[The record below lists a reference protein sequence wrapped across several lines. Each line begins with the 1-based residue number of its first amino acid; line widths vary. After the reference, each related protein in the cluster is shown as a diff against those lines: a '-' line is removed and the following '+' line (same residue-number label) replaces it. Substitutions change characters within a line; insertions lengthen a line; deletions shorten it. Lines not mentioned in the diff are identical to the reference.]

1 MRFRAHPTC
10 WTNILERKMS
20 VSIKFERL
28 NVRMPIRIY
37 GSFGQLFLSFY
48 KMDLQSGE
56 TVEQTKETIKNGKKK
71 WTDDEIQDLIELL
84 EEKPC
89 LWDIFSKEYTKGEV
103 KERAYAELAEHFDSS
118 PATAK
123 AKINALRTQLGRE
136 MAKES
141 KTKSGLATDEKYVSK
156 WMFYEQ
162 LKFLGPDFYNSVSL
176 PENEPPL
183 KKVSLPIE
191 N

>member
-118 PATAK
+118 SATAK

-141 KTKSGLATDEKYVSK
+141 KTKSGLATDEKQTKSTLANGCF
-156 WMFYEQ
+156 MN
-162 LKFLGPDFYNSVSL
+162 NSSF
-176 PENEPPL
+176 
-183 KKVSLPIE
+183 
-191 N
+191 